1 MERLSHDLFR
11 TPTGT
16 TRTLSTAEYWRNQIG
31 KVFKRAGLKAHPH
44 QFRHTMARRL
54 LETGASIEDVADIL
68 GNSPEIVRQHYAPWV
83 KSRQDALD
91 ERLKMLWAKPK
102 LVRVK

>member
-1 MERLSHDLFR
+1 MDINEIVRQVTEEVYKRL
-11 TPTGT
+11 GEKQE
-16 TRTLSTAEYWRNQIG
+16 TAADSGNSPESMAKYIDHTI
-31 KVFKRAGLKAHPH
+31 LKP
-44 QFRHTMARRL
+44 
-54 LETGASIEDVADIL
+54 GASIEDVADIL